1 MREIEFDLQRLQNR
15 TRSIAFR
22 SIPIDNRCM
31 HRLFIAALRA
41 GIAAA
46 ILFGLFGQIV
56 VIPTTAADEVDR
68 FPPYAPFATPYVTVA
83 IVGVVCV
90 QVALVAVWMLLAMV
104 RRGAIFSTLAFRWV
118 DIVIGSSVVATLLA
132 IGVAGHLF
140 VADIPSP
147 DDGMEELS
155 ALGAAII
162 SVGVGAAF
170 AMLTVIM
177 RSLLRKATDLQTEI
191 AAVV

>member
-1 MREIEFDLQRLQNR
+1 
-15 TRSIAFR
+15 
-22 SIPIDNRCM
+22 M

-41 GIAAA
+41 GIVLA
-46 ILFGLFGQIV
+46 IVVGLFGQIV

-83 IVGVVCV
+83 IIGVACV
-90 QVALVAVWMLLAMV
+90 QVALVAVWMLLTMV
-104 RRGAIFSTLAFRWV
+104 RRDAIFTPLAFRWV
-118 DIVIGSSVVATLLA
+118 DTVIGSSLVATLLVT
-132 IGVAGHLF
+132 GVAGHLAL
-140 VADIPSP
+140 ADIPSP
-147 DDGMEELS
+147 DDGMELIG
-155 ALGAAII
+155 ALGAAMTT
-162 SVGVGAAF
+162 VGVGVAF

>member
-1 MREIEFDLQRLQNR
+1 
-15 TRSIAFR
+15 
-22 SIPIDNRCM
+22 M

-46 ILFGLFGQIV
+46 ILVGLFGQIV

-68 FPPYAPFATPYVTVA
+68 FPPYAPFATPYVTLAIIGVA
-83 IVGVVCV
+83 CV

-104 RRGAIFSTLAFRWV
+104 RRGAIFSSLAFRWV

-132 IGVAGHLF
+132 MGVAGHLF

-147 DDGMEELS
+147 DDGMDELS
-155 ALGAAII
+155 ALGAAIT